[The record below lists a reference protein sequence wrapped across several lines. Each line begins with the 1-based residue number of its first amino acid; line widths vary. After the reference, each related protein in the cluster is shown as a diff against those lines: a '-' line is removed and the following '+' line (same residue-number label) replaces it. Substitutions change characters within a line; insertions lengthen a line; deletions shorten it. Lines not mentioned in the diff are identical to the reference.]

1 MLKDSLDITY
11 TYNISIYYIEIFKN
25 KTCSYE
31 NNFF

>member
-11 TYNISIYYIEIFKN
+11 TYNISIYYIEILKN